1 MDSGAFGDTPQ
12 RPFATWDFAVGQ
24 CTGGRHDQI
33 LILPGHAETITNTA
47 RVDCDVAA
55 VQTIGLGSGRNRP
68 TFTFATDTTADI
80 NIDAANVTFDNL
92 AFVGNIAALAAPIDV
107 NAAAF
112 TMRRCD
118 WFCAAATTDINITV
132 ITDANADD
140 MLLEWCTFNYIA
152 SNAATAAT
160 VTNTMTE
167 VIRLVGA
174 DRARIRNCYMNGNF
188 TTSAIN
194 GITTA
199 SRDIQIYN
207 NTIINVQTT
216 DIAGIIDLVAGCDGV
231 ISYNNGFH
239 GFVTNLTGTI
249 DPASCAAIENYFS
262 NVVTESGAIVP
273 PTRST

>member
-1 MDSGAFGDTPQ
+1 MGVNTPGISIFSNMPALPLMTTGRVFWVGNSTTYVPGGVAGVDSGAFGDTPQ

-55 VQTIGLGSGRNRP
+55 VQTIGLGSGGNRP

-118 WFCAAATTDINITV
+118 WFCAAATTDVNVPELLYERQLYHIGYQRDHHGV
-132 ITDANADD
+132 PRYTDLQQHDHQCAN
-140 MLLEWCTFNYIA
+140 
-152 SNAATAAT
+152 
-160 VTNTMTE
+160 
-167 VIRLVGA
+167 
-174 DRARIRNCYMNGNF
+174 
-188 TTSAIN
+188 
-194 GITTA
+194 
-199 SRDIQIYN
+199 
-207 NTIINVQTT
+207 
-216 DIAGIIDLVAGCDGV
+216 DGYCRYHRPGGWV
-231 ISYNNGFH
+231 
-239 GFVTNLTGTI
+239 
-249 DPASCAAIENYFS
+249 
-262 NVVTESGAIVP
+262 
-273 PTRST
+273 